1 MTMPCIIIGGDQS
14 ARIVHVRKQVSD
26 VLVADQY
33 ILVEHIGIAQ
43 IRSLVAM
50 LSLHP
55 YGDRRLVYLEGSAL
69 TIPAQH
75 ALLKYLEEIPKHTH
89 LFIGSNNANT
99 LLDTIASRC
108 ITLMLTTQ
116 EPSPGAAIGE
126 CTDYP
131 SLVRA
136 QRTALKMALAYN
148 DREHIYTA
156 LGRLKRAC
164 RASRFSLVSMPYEL
178 IADYVFGVVVH

>member
-1 MTMPCIIIGGDQS
+1 MAMPCIIVGGDQS
-14 ARIVHVRKQVSD
+14 TRVACVRKQVQG
-26 VLVADQY
+26 VLVADQH
-33 ILVEHIGIAQ
+33 ILAENIGIAQ
-43 IRSLVAM
+43 IRTLIAM

-55 YGDRRLVYLEGSAL
+55 YGDKRLVYLEGSAL

-75 ALLKYLEEIPKHTH
+75 ALLKYLEEIPTHTH

-108 ITLMLTTQ
+108 ITLILTAQ
-116 EPSPGAAIGE
+116 EPSPKAAIGE
-126 CTDYP
+126 YTDYP

-136 QRTALKMALAYN
+136 QATALKMALAYN

-178 IADYVFGVVVH
+178 IVDYVLGVVVY